1 MPYLGK
7 DVQAFFAKQNNI
19 LPLKAP
25 ISLIFRFV
33 RHGCNEITIQTLKG
47 PGLRHKKLGLP
58 FYRGGVG
65 VTLKRGNDCPEQGGR
80 CF

>member
-33 RHGCNEITIQTLKG
+33 RHGCSFIAPILEVFLG
-47 PGLRHKKLGLP
+47 KKLKEKGLA
-58 FYRGGVG
+58 FIDY
-65 VTLKRGNDCPEQGGR
+65 GR
-80 CF
+80 S